1 MRSLQIVADGAP
13 GGGTTHVLQLLR
25 KFGSEYSLGLATQ
38 AESYLSE
45 EARSL
50 GIECFELGF
59 FRGPLEARVPLDL
72 LRILNRFKPHVVHVH
87 GSRAGFFYS
96 LIAARTPTV
105 YTVHGYHFPRKR
117 SPLARWLALN
127 AERMISRR
135 ADHII
140 FVSNSDARVAQA
152 HRFVKGSKQYAVIY
166 NSIALTG
173 IPGAKLTGPRHV
185 GFIGRLEYQKD
196 PLLFVKVMAH
206 LPGFSAT
213 LVGAGTL
220 ESEVRTQ
227 IERRGLSGRVRVL
240 GMLPHRKTLEELS
253 KLGTVVT
260 TSRWEGLPHLPLEA
274 MASGVPVVATNVGGL
289 SEIVESE
296 QSGLLVNGRSADELA
311 RAVVRLTE
319 DTALRERVV
328 RNARN
333 RVHELFSEDVM
344 CREISNIY
352 RQAAI
357 L

>member
-1 MRSLQIVADGAP
+1 VRSLQIVADGAP

-25 KFGSEYSLGLATQ
+25 KFGNEYSLGLATQ
-38 AESYLSE
+38 ARSYLSK

-50 GIECFELGF
+50 GIECFELDF
-59 FRGPLEARVPLDL
+59 FRGALEARIPLDL
-72 LRILNRFKPHVVHVH
+72 LRILGCFKPHVVHVH

-96 LIAARTPTV
+96 LAAARTPMV
-105 YTVHGYHFPRKR
+105 YTVHGYHFPHKR
-117 SPLARWLALN
+117 SPLVRWFALN
-127 AERMISRR
+127 AERMVSRR

-140 FVSNSDARVAQA
+140 FVSNSDAEVAQA
-152 HRFVKGSKQYAVIY
+152 HKFLKGSKRYAVIY
-166 NSIALTG
+166 NSIPLAR
-173 IPGAKLTGPRHV
+173 IPKARPRELKHV

-196 PLLFVKVMAH
+196 PLLFVKVVAH
-206 LPGFSAT
+206 LPGYGAT
-213 LVGAGTL
+213 IVGAGAF
-220 ESEVRTQ
+220 ENEVRSE
-227 IERRGLSGRVRVL
+227 IERLELSGRVRVL
-240 GMLPHRKTLEELS
+240 GMLPHRRTLEELS
-253 KLGTVVT
+253 KLGTIVM
-260 TSRWEGLPHLPLEA
+260 TSRWEGLPHIPLEA

-296 QSGLLVNGRSADELA
+296 QSGLLVNSRSADELA

-319 DTALRERVV
+319 DMALRERII

-344 CREISNIY
+344 CRKISEIY